1 MYNGQ
6 TVNSDIWLLYEGR
19 MIFHSITHDT
29 DKNQLVFLF
38 ETQNYV
44 VIKQHI
50 NYFKTKIS

>member
-6 TVNSDIWLLYEGR
+6 TVNSDIWLLYVGR